1 MLLLEGDICT
11 TQVWLAGTSPGQ
23 IRDTYYTR
31 PNSIR
36 TAHYS
41 DVYDDFGISLQ
52 ACVRE
57 RASKSLLCVQDI
69 TESEARQAVDSV
81 FDTCFRDTDPFERV
95 PP

>member
-1 MLLLEGDICT
+1 MHDSS
-11 TQVWLAGTSPGQ
+11 LAGGH
-23 IRDTYYTR
+23 ITR
-31 PNSIR
+31 
-36 TAHYS
+36 S
-41 DVYDDFGISLQ
+41 DQRHTPFELHTTGLWYDDLGVSLQ

-81 FDTCFRDTDPFERV
+81 FDTCFQDTDPFERV